1 MYSTPKLFI
10 KYLQY
15 YFTAANG
22 NGHGVHSPFVY
33 TFIKEV
39 LNKKNTPVF
48 PSSIEAY
55 RTHLLSNREL
65 VEVWDRGAGSRQN
78 NNSKRTVSAIAKA
91 ALKPQKYSRLLG
103 SLVNYFK
110 PATVL
115 EMGTSLGITTSYL
128 AAAYPLGKVVTMEG
142 APNVAKHA
150 RANFAHL
157 GIENVELIEGDFDM
171 SLPVYL
177 DSITN
182 IGFAYVD
189 GNHKYEPTMRYFNC
203 LKVKSNEASVLVFD
217 DIHWSAE
224 MEKAWTEIKN
234 DKLVTLTIDLFFI
247 GLVFFRKAQKEKE
260 NFIIRY

>member
-1 MYSTPKLFI
+1 MYSTPKLLI

-15 YFTAANG
+15 YFTAANIQ
-22 NGHGVHSPFVY
+22 GHGVHSPFVY
-33 TFIKEV
+33 AFIKEV
-39 LNKKNTPVF
+39 LNKKNTTIF
-48 PSSIEAY
+48 PTSIEAY
-55 RTHLLSNREL
+55 RTNLLANKDL
-65 VEVWDRGAGSRQN
+65 VEVWDRGAGSRQTN
-78 NNSKRTVSAIAKA
+78 NNKRTVSAIAKA

-103 SLVNYFK
+103 ALVAYFK
-110 PATVL
+110 PTNVL

-203 LKVKSNEASVLVFD
+203 LKAKSNEASVLVFD

-234 DKLVTLTIDLFFI
+234 DKSVTLTIDLFFI